1 MTAVAGLRGFWR
13 KVSLPGSLLAKS
25 SSGARALLLVVAS
38 FPGQALVGVAFV
50 FACRW
55 LDCFAPSF
63 LVRDFR
69 GGESGFFGEELMA
82 SCGSA
87 LLGWLFARK
96 ASDAFLLSG
105 SVFRSIVVR
114 LFSAFLGFGPV
125 LIWAKGLILLL
136 PQFLA
141 GFRDL
146 EGLGP
151 YAYCLYDPGLGL
163 WGPFSL
169 VALGTWVLVVAALF
183 VVSIVRTGY
192 HGHEQANREAALSLK
207 ASDAGQ
213 RGTSS
218 ETAASRALARFDAPV
233 FCAASLPPA
242 LLFVLDALAGFP
254 SAVRNIQVVVC
265 GETLFSSSGA
275 AVFFAGAGA
284 FSVLGLLEV
293 LAIGRNVFRNG
304 VPVSAGRQLATS
316 ATAAGTWV
324 AVMILDAAT
333 AGKLE
338 GLAVNRL
345 LCAAAVILLN
355 LHLWRAREP

>member
-1 MTAVAGLRGFWR
+1 
-13 KVSLPGSLLAKS
+13 LLANS
-25 SSGARALLLVVAS
+25 SSGAGALLLILAS

-50 FACRW
+50 LASKW
-55 LDCFAPSF
+55 LDYFAPSF
-63 LVRDFR
+63 LVRDVR
-69 GGESGFFGEELMA
+69 GGVSGFFGEALMA

-87 LLGWLFARK
+87 LVGWLFARK
-96 ASDAFLLSG
+96 GSDAFLLSG

-114 LFSAFLGFGPV
+114 LFGAFLGFGPV
-125 LIWAKGLILLL
+125 LIWAKGLIVLL

-146 EGLGP
+146 EGVGP
-151 YAYCLYDPGLGL
+151 YAYCPYDPGLGL

-169 VALGTWVLVVAALF
+169 VALGTWGAVVAALF
-183 VVSIVRTGY
+183 VVSIVRRGY
-192 HGHEQANREAALSLK
+192 HAHEQANREAAFSLK
-207 ASDAGQ
+207 GSDAGERAACFGTAPQ
-213 RGTSS
+213 RT
-218 ETAASRALARFDAPV
+218 LARFDAPV

-254 SAVRNIQVVVC
+254 SAVRNIQAVVC
-265 GETLFSSSGA
+265 GETLFSCSGA

-293 LAIGRNVFRNG
+293 LAIGRTFFGNG
-304 VPVSAGRQLATS
+304 VAVSPSRQLATS
-316 ATAAGTWV
+316 AIAAGTWV
-324 AVMILDAAT
+324 AVMLLDAAS
-333 AGKLE
+333 AGNLV

-345 LCAAAVILLN
+345 LCATGVILLN